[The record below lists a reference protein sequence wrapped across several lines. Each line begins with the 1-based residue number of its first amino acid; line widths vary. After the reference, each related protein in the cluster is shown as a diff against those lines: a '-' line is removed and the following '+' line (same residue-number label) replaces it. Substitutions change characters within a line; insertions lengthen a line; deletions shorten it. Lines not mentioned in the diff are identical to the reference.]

1 MEDEVQ
7 CVDFVELPIVQSQ
20 ATSTTTSSTSILDKL
35 KAPTKSDLAR
45 KRKVEPP
52 IPKTTAANKKHKAGC
67 FSINFSKISLL
78 CLQQLFI
85 MPAYAPMPLP
95 LYYAQNYASI
105 IRQGLT
111 WTIDR
116 YSSFEG
122 SMR

>member
-35 KAPTKSDLAR
+35 KAPTKSDLAQ
-45 KRKVEPP
+45 KRRVEL
-52 IPKTTAANKKHKAGC
+52 PKITAANKKHKAG
-67 FSINFSKISLL
+67 LL

-105 IRQGLT
+105 IRQGL
-111 WTIDR
+111 
-116 YSSFEG
+116 G
-122 SMR
+122 SMVDASYIQYHPLLDDC